1 MSLSQELIAKFVK
14 VTNDRTK
21 PQSETTLY
29 GTITEYAGEKYVKLD
44 GSSQLTP
51 ISTMSSTVGLTGVK
65 ANDRVMVMIK
75 NHTAVIT
82 GNTSTPSVNQ
92 KDLDDATDGA
102 SDKITKLEI
111 LVADKVSTDAFL
123 AATGRIDSLETNQLT
138 VNNTLNAQSGTINEL
153 KSFNVTVTNTLEA
166 HKGLIDDLDTK
177 KLDAETAKITYASIE
192 KLESIEGDFH
202 TLESTYATFSRATAK
217 RLDTA
222 EATIETL
229 DTTYAKASELLA
241 AEARIGDLETG
252 SAKINTLIFGSATGT
267 SIQTSFSNSVIAQ
280 LGDAQIKSAMI
291 ENVSAAK
298 ITAGDIITDNVRVKS
313 NDGRL
318 IIADQTMQISDA
330 NRVRVQ
336 IGKDASND
344 YSINIWDASGNLMFS
359 KGGITDSAIKEAI
372 IRNDMVSDTAN
383 IAAYKLD
390 IDSLFEEIN
399 GSTNTIK
406 STKVYLDEQKQTLD
420 VSFKSLSSTVTSQG
434 ETITSQGTAISTI
447 QGQITSKVWQQD
459 IDTAK
464 DEMSTQYSALSQ
476 DLSGFKTTVGDT
488 YATNTRVSNAET
500 SISQLSD
507 KITAN
512 ITETTNL
519 GSRMSSVEQT
529 ASSLTV
535 KIDDLQ
541 VGGRNLLR
549 NSDNAVENSS
559 YVLTQYTYAHPDQI
573 VAGETYTVSFDGMLT
588 DAVQTGFYI
597 NTYPSPYKACC
608 TINAISTD
616 GVYHR
621 YKATFNMPD
630 NGSFTTL
637 GVYSNSPGNGKLS
650 GVKNIKLEKG
660 NKATD
665 WTPAPE
671 DIDTDILNAS
681 KSATNFMK
689 LDSAGLVVG
698 DMTTSTLGK
707 NVLIASDS
715 VKIRTGTTENAIF
728 GADLIELA
736 KNNASATIS
745 MLNGRFKIYYS
756 SDVLEPGLGVY
767 GVTTDGKARLAF
779 QPLNENNN
787 LTLGWGG
794 YNDKANCTNIYG
806 HNINLIAGNDMAFE
820 CGDWK
825 INIDGNLFAKAS
837 TSEFVELIGLSSDDN
852 TAIGHGGYT
861 AAIGKT
867 NIYGNKI
874 QHIVNTK
881 SGSASYKPYY
891 EAGDS
896 FETEWY
902 GAGFI
907 SSGSK
912 VVYFSIPLSKPII
925 GSTTP
930 NVTVANATT
939 GKGGLQ
945 IRQDSNYVFGS
956 SSTEKATPSSYSAK
970 VMGNGNFVQIEATM
984 ANTTNAVNNAPCG
997 INANIKITFS

>member
-1 MSLSQELIAKFVK
+1 MSLSKDLVAKFVK
-14 VTNDRTK
+14 ITNDSTK
-21 PQSETTLY
+21 PQTETTLY
-29 GTITEYAGEKYVKLD
+29 GTVKELNGEKFVQLD

-51 ISTMSSTVGLTGVK
+51 VSTMSSTTDLVSVK
-65 ANDRVMVMIK
+65 EGNRVMVLIK
-75 NHTAVIT
+75 NHTATVT
-82 GNTSTPSVNQ
+82 GNLSSPSASLA
-92 KDLDDATDGA
+92 DLDDATVGTG
-102 SDKITKLEI
+102 DKITELEQAI
-111 LVADKVSTDAFL
+111 AKRVTTEEFIAQV
-123 AATGRIDSLETNQLT
+123 GRIDTLNTNALNVNEQLT
-138 VNNTLNAQSGTINEL
+138 AQVATINEL
-153 KSFNVTVTNTLEA
+153 KIFDANVTGTLNA
-166 HKGLIDDLDTK
+166 HKASIDDLNAK
-177 KLDAETAKITYASIE
+177 KLGADVAALTYATIE
-192 KLESIEGDFH
+192 ELEAIEGSFH
-202 TLESTYATFSRATAK
+202 SLSSTYATFAQATAD
-217 RLDTA
+217 RLSSA
-222 EATIETL
+222 EATISSL
-229 DTTYAKASELLA
+229 STTYATISALN
-241 AEARIGDLETG
+241 AEKARISALEAG
-252 SAKINTLIFGSATGT
+252 SATINTLIFGSAAGT
-267 SIQTSFSNSVIAQ
+267 TIQTSFANSVIAQ
-280 LGDAQIKSAMI
+280 LGNAQIKSAMI
-291 ENVSAAK
+291 DSVVASK
-298 ITAGDIITDNVRVKS
+298 ITSGDIITDNVRVKS

-318 IIADQTMQISDA
+318 LISDQTMQISDA

-359 KGGITDSAIKEAI
+359 KGGITDSAIKSAI
-372 IRNDMVSDTAN
+372 IRNDMVSETAN
-383 IAAYKLD
+383 ISASKLD

-399 GSTNTIK
+399 GSTKTIK
-406 STKVYLDEQKQTLD
+406 STRVYLDENKQTLD
-420 VSFKSLSSTVTSQG
+420 VVFKSLSSTVASQG
-434 ETITSQGTAISTI
+434 QTITSQGTAISTI

-464 DEMSTQYSALSQ
+464 NEMSTQYSTLSQ
-476 DLSGFKTTVGDT
+476 DLSGFKTTVGNT
-488 YATNTRVSNAET
+488 YATNTRVGNAET
-500 SISQLSD
+500 SISQLSN

-512 ITETTNL
+512 VTETTNL
-519 GSRMSSVEQT
+519 GTRMTSVEQT
-529 ASSLTV
+529 ASSLTTR
-535 KIDDLQ
+535 ISQ
-541 VGGRNLLR
+541 
-549 NSDNAVENSS
+549 AEN
-559 YVLTQYTYAHPDQI
+559 
-573 VAGETYTVSFDGMLT
+573 
-588 DAVQTGFYI
+588 DAI
-597 NTYPSPYKACC
+597 A
-608 TINAISTD
+608 
-616 GVYHR
+616 
-621 YKATFNMPD
+621 
-630 NGSFTTL
+630 
-637 GVYSNSPGNGKLS
+637 
-650 GVKNIKLEKG
+650 
-660 NKATD
+660 
-665 WTPAPE
+665 
-671 DIDTDILNAS
+671 AS

-698 DMTTSTLGK
+698 NMTTSTLGK

-715 VKIRTGTTENAIF
+715 VKIRTGTTENAMF

-756 SDVLEPGLGVY
+756 SDVFEPGLGVY
-767 GVTTDGKARLAF
+767 GVTTDGTARLAF

-794 YNDKANCTNIYG
+794 YNAKANCTNIYG

-820 CGDWK
+820 CEDWK
-825 INIDGNLFAKAS
+825 VNIDGNLFAKAS

-970 VMGNGNFVQIEATM
+970 VVGNGNFVQIEATM
-984 ANTTNAVNNAPCG
+984 ANTTNAINNAPCG
-997 INANIKITFS
+997 INAFIKITFS